1 MGKILKFLHEIQ
13 NGEKMKEFL
22 PSATFNNMLHS
33 FSKKNIKGMGI
44 FENCLYQIS
53 DMKWRNFDDY
63 KQENPANQLLL
74 HGMMYK
80 ALLDIYTKYLGINLD
95 DPFLVQ
101 RPSVKPIALSWD
113 EYKKLQKKYRGIW
126 KQTDEG
132 YVLNITK
139 QPMVIVV
146 QKQYKDKLKQLL
158 KRADMLLPVIYKETM
173 PDIDI
178 GGKLQLFEAP
188 TRPAFVS
195 NSISANRV
203 SDEQL
208 KTINELYDIFME
220 ISKITVPV
228 RTRVSVCETSG
239 ALNIF
244 NEYHDELTRKN
255 IFVKT
260 NDESKAVQAQKQ
272 IELQNA
278 KRKYKKDTKNINA
291 KYTHMHNEMIA
302 LLKLQTDVNIK

>member
-1 MGKILKFLHEIQ
+1 MKKILKFLHERQ
-13 NGEKMKEFL
+13 NGEKMKDFL
-22 PSATFNNMLHS
+22 PSTTFNDMLHS
-33 FSKKNIKGMGI
+33 FSKKNTKGISI

-53 DMKWRNFDDY
+53 DMKWLNFVDY

-113 EYKKLQKKYRGIW
+113 EYQKLQKKYRGIW
-126 KQTDEG
+126 KQTDDG

-146 QKQYKDKLKQLL
+146 QKRYKDRLKQLL

-178 GGKLQLFEAP
+178 GGKLQLFEAS

-195 NSISANRV
+195 NSISVNRV
-203 SDEQL
+203 SNEQL
-208 KTINELYDIFME
+208 KTINELYDIFIE
-220 ISKITVPV
+220 ISKITFPIE
-228 RTRVSVCETSG
+228 TKISNDKTSG

-244 NEYHDELTRKN
+244 NEHMDELTRKN

-260 NDESKAVQAQKQ
+260 KDKTKAIQVQKQ
-272 IELQNA
+272 IELQDTA
-278 KRKYKKDTKNINA
+278 RKYQKDTENINA
-291 KYTHMHNEMIA
+291 KYTHLHNEIIT
-302 LLKLQTDVNIK
+302 LLKQQTSVNIQ